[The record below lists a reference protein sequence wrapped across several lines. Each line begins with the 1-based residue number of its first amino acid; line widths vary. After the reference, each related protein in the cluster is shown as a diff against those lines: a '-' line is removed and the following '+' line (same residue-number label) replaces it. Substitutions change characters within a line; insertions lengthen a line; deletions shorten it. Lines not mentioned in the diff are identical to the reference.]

1 MISGV
6 VRDDHQTIAKGVVDD
21 QLKADVVKRMR
32 DRETNLEMSLQ
43 DVESARCKPVSL
55 WTCDSPFSQIADHF
69 APTTALAP
77 VGVQGDYHLA

>member
-21 QLKADVVKRMR
+21 QLRADVVKRMR

-43 DVESARCKPVSL
+43 DVESARGKLVPL
-55 WTCDSPFSQIADHF
+55 WTCDSPFSQSADHF
-69 APTTALAP
+69 APPTALAP